1 MGTGIISEAGFRIQ
15 FEYETTSGAVLKC
28 KSTQDQS
35 FQIFSE
41 DAQWKMAIGENL
53 TAIFKPYSA
62 KLIIKKKPRNKSKT
76 GFGALKKKFNKW
88 NIKPKQRV
96 ASMTGLIC
104 GTPRISEV
112 DLSD

>member
-15 FEYETTSGAVLKC
+15 FEYETTTGGVLKC

-41 DAQWKMAIGENL
+41 DAQWKMAIGENM
-53 TAIFKPYSA
+53 TAIFRPYSV
-62 KLIIKKKPRNKSKT
+62 KLTTKKKPRNKSKT
-76 GFGALKKKFNKW
+76 GFGAFKKKVNKW
-88 NIKPKQRV
+88 SKEKQRV
-96 ASMTGLIC
+96 PSMTGLIC